1 MLKQELKIS
10 QRQRLSPV
18 QFQMIRMLGYS
29 TPEMEEVVNKELE
42 ANPALEETHEP
53 LPNEEQDDDSQLT
66 PEQDDIDIMEA
77 DSLVTDTSQYTI
89 KDNFSADRASKPQQG
104 FASEESFEDS
114 LTSQLDELDA
124 DKQTLDL
131 AKYLVACLDDN
142 GYLTRSLSDIADD
155 LAFSMS
161 IEVGLPQLEAALSLV
176 QQLEPAGVGARDLRE
191 CLLLQLRR
199 LHSSPAVDNAM
210 IIVDKYFDS
219 FTAKRYSL
227 IRSHLGIDEED
238 FRKAVDQILHLDPKP
253 GNTFAS
259 RHETVSSQ
267 IIPDFTVEQYGG
279 NLYVSLNGFN
289 YAKLSVSKVYRDMV
303 EELSARGSTNDDTR
317 KALDFARKKIDDADT
332 FIEAIEQRNRT
343 LTRTMIAIANTQKAF
358 FISGDPSD
366 LVPMKLKDIA
376 EVVRFDLSTISRATS
391 NKYVQTAYGIFP
403 LRYFFSD
410 AIKTDEGGEV
420 SNKKIMAIIKQ
431 LVDSEDKSSP
441 LTDAQIARKLNDEG
455 YHIARRTIAKYRDEM
470 HIQSSNIRT
479 ANSQTR

>member
-18 QFQMIRMLGYS
+18 QFQSIRMLGYS

-53 LPNEEQDDDSQLT
+53 LPDEEQDDDSQLT

-77 DSLVTDTSQYTI
+77 DSLAPDTSQYTI

-161 IEVGLPQLEAALSLV
+161 IEVGLPQLEVALSLV

-227 IRSHLGIDEED
+227 IRSHLGIDDED

-289 YAKLSVSKVYRDMV
+289 YPKLSVSRAYREMLQ
-303 EELSARGSTNDDTR
+303 ELAASNHKDSRTQKAIDFTR
-317 KALDFARKKIDDADT
+317 QKIDQADT
-332 FIEAIEQRNRT
+332 FIESIRQRNNT
-343 LTRTMIAIANTQKAF
+343 LIRTMIAIANKQRAF
-358 FISGDPSD
+358 FLSGDD
-366 LVPMKLKDIA
+366 TQLVPMRLKDIA
-376 EVVRFDLSTISRATS
+376 EISGYDASTISRVT
-391 NKYVQTAYGIFP
+391 NGKYVQTSYGVFP
-403 LRYFFSD
+403 LRYLFSET
-410 AIKTDEGGEV
+410 IHTDSGQGV
-420 SNKKIMAIIKQ
+420 SSKKVMSVIRET
-431 LVDSEDKSSP
+431 VDGEDKHNP
-441 LTDAQIARKLNDEG
+441 LTDDQIKERLNAEG
-455 YHIARRTIAKYRDEM
+455 YRIARRTVAKYREQM
-470 HIQSSNIRT
+470 NIPAANKRT
-479 ANSQTR
+479 QKD

>member
-42 ANPALEETHEP
+42 ANPALEETHEL
-53 LPNEEQDDDSQLT
+53 LPDEEQDDDSQLT

-161 IEVGLPQLEAALSLV
+161 IEVGLSQLEAALSLV

-219 FTAKRYSL
+219 FTAKKYSL
-227 IRSHLGIDEED
+227 IRSHLGIDDED
-238 FRKAVDQILHLDPKP
+238 FRKAIDQILHLDPKP

-259 RHETVSSQ
+259 R
-267 IIPDFTVEQYGG
+267 
-279 NLYVSLNGFN
+279 
-289 YAKLSVSKVYRDMV
+289 YRA
-303 EELSARGSTNDDTR
+303 SH
-317 KALDFARKKIDDADT
+317 
-332 FIEAIEQRNRT
+332 
-343 LTRTMIAIANTQKAF
+343 
-358 FISGDPSD
+358 
-366 LVPMKLKDIA
+366 
-376 EVVRFDLSTISRATS
+376 
-391 NKYVQTAYGIFP
+391 
-403 LRYFFSD
+403 
-410 AIKTDEGGEV
+410 
-420 SNKKIMAIIKQ
+420 KQ
-431 LVDSEDKSSP
+431 
-441 LTDAQIARKLNDEG
+441 
-455 YHIARRTIAKYRDEM
+455 
-470 HIQSSNIRT
+470 
-479 ANSQTR
+479 